1 MSQHTIGPYSI
12 GNNQPMCL
20 IAGPCVVE
28 SEDLMMQIAE
38 VVATMAQRHAIPV
51 VFKASIDKANRTAL
65 HSFRGIG
72 MEKSLR
78 ILEKVKNDFALPILT
93 DVHNEAMVTEVAE
106 VVDILQIPAFLCRQT
121 DLLLAAAA
129 TSKPINIKK
138 GQFLAPADMRHV
150 LAKAKSSGN
159 ADIML
164 CERGTTF
171 GYNNLVVDF
180 RGLAIMRELGQP
192 VIFDAT
198 HSVQLPGAGDGKSLG
213 QREYV
218 GLLAKASMSA
228 AIAGVFLETHPEPDK
243 ALSDG
248 PNSLELQ
255 QLPGLVEQ
263 LVELDGIAKKQ

>member
-1 MSQHTIGPYSI
+1 
-12 GNNQPMCL
+12 
-20 IAGPCVVE
+20 
-28 SEDLMMQIAE
+28 
-38 VVATMAQRHAIPV
+38 
-51 VFKASIDKANRTAL
+51 
-65 HSFRGIG
+65 
-72 MEKSLR
+72 
-78 ILEKVKNDFALPILT
+78 
-93 DVHNEAMVTEVAE
+93 
-106 VVDILQIPAFLCRQT
+106 
-121 DLLLAAAA
+121 
-129 TSKPINIKK
+129 
-138 GQFLAPADMRHV
+138 MRHV

-248 PNSLELQ
+248 PNSLELKR
-255 QLPGLVEQ
+255 LPGLVEQ
-263 LVELDGIAKKQ
+263 LVELDGIAKRP